1 MHAQNKKCITHLLS
15 GVSNIL
21 MPRPHQRRSDLSKLT
36 MKDFSSCNKELLHG
50 FIYVREF
57 KNWRVSVSE
66 GFKWPKNKESLD
78 AANRGNHNYI
88 RVAYDVRC
96 KQVVLPIT
104 ADVAT
109 TTEILEERNAD
120 ELHGLEVPTVV
131 RVQCI

>member
-1 MHAQNKKCITHLLS
+1 MHTQNKKCITHLLS
-15 GVSNIL
+15 VVSNEV
-21 MPRPHQRRSDLSKLT
+21 MPRPHQRIPDLSTFT
-36 MKDFSSCNKELLHG
+36 MKSFSSCNKELLHG

-57 KNWRVSVSE
+57 KNWRISASE
-66 GFKWPKNKESLD
+66 GFKWPKNKENLD

-88 RVAYDVRC
+88 RVAYDVRS

-120 ELHGLEVPTVV
+120 DLHGLEVPTVV